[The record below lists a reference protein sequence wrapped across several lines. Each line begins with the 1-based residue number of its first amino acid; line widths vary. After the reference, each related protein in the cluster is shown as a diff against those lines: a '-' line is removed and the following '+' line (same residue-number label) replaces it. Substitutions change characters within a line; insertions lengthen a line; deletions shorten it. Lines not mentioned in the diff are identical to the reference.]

1 MSNAY
6 TFYGMNRDPFP
17 REIRGT
23 DQRYL
28 SKDLTGALNIG
39 RYGVQ
44 ERGISMICGDIGR
57 GVSYSAYC
65 LSEDLSSSRYNICY
79 MPVCHVS
86 PRDFYKEL
94 CRITG
99 AVPLGKGRQ
108 AMITAIRK
116 LADEQKSKGR
126 PLVLILDNAQNIPEL
141 VFMDLLTLTAED
153 YYIANRMSLLLYGT
167 KNLKY
172 RFIMDT
178 IPELEQSLVSHYQ
191 FKGLSEDETVE
202 YIFHRLKNAGAGEEI
217 LKPNIAR
224 SLYSLSVSGTCREI
238 DNIMRDAIMIGSQA
252 GRKEI
257 DFEVIRAAAA
267 NRKLNS

>member
-6 TFYGMNRDPFP
+6 TFYGMDQDPFP

-28 SKDLTGALNIG
+28 SGDLKGALNIG
-39 RYGVQ
+39 RYGAQ

-57 GVSYSAYC
+57 GISYSAYC
-65 LSEDLSSSRYNICY
+65 LSEDLSRSRYTIRY

-86 PRDFYKEL
+86 PRDFYREL

-99 AVPLGKGRQ
+99 AVPIGKGRQ
-108 AMITAIRK
+108 GMITAIRK
-116 LADEQKSKGR
+116 LADELKGKGM
-126 PLVLILDNAQNIPEL
+126 PLVLVLDNAQNIPDL
-141 VFMDLLTLTAED
+141 VFKDLLTLTAED

-172 RFIMDT
+172 RFIT
-178 IPELEQSLVSHYQ
+178 EETSELEQTLVSHYQ

-202 YIFHRLKNAGAGEEI
+202 YVFHHLKNAGASEEI
-217 LKPNIAR
+217 LKPNVAR
-224 SLYSLSVSGTCREI
+224 SLYSLSANGICREI

-257 DFEVIRAAAA
+257 DFEVIRAAAQ
-267 NRKLNS
+267 NRKLDS